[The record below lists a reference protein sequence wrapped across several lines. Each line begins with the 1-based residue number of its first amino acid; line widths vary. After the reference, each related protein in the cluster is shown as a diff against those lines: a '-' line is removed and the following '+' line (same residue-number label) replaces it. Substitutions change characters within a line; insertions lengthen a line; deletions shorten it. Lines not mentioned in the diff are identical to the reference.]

1 MSVHQLKDGR
11 WFVHYPRGHGGPDHP
26 NRTREYF
33 GRGHEAQQAAVARNL
48 ELGLG
53 LNRIESGPVFRDLAR
68 EYLQARGHDLAASTL
83 HDLHCKLD
91 GYLLPLLGDLPGHGI
106 TPKILDQYMSSRVQA
121 GQKKTSIHREMTIV
135 RAILRFAVSRQLLA
149 RNPMEGYQLPK
160 RDDAIIT
167 PPTVAELELLYKY
180 AAPHLQRAIML
191 SYYTGMRPG
200 ASELLALR
208 WEHIDLVNL
217 TVFVE
222 SAKKGGLRARVVPI
236 SERLELL
243 IRIWLAEDRERGRLE
258 WVVHYKG
265 KRIARISHAWSEAK
279 RRAGIT
285 RRIRPYDLRHMAAS
299 DMLAGGAD
307 LKSVS
312 EILGHASP
320 DLTLKTYQHTITAQR
335 RSAVEVLGK
344 CLPAGKNFK
353 HEKTRI

>member
-11 WFVHYPRGHGGPDHP
+11 WFVHYPRGYNPADP
-26 NRTREYF
+26 ARTREYF
-33 GRGHEAQQAAVARNL
+33 GRGPDAQQKAIIRNI

-53 LNRIESGPVFRDLAR
+53 SARVDTGPTFHDLAT
-68 EYLQARGHDLAASTL
+68 EYYQARIHDLAASTL
-83 HDLHCKLD
+83 HDLTCKLD
-91 GYLLPLLGDLPGHGI
+91 GYLRPLLGDLPGSGI
-106 TPKILDQYMSSRVQA
+106 TPQVLDGYMATRTRA
-121 GQKKTSIHREMTIV
+121 GQKKTSIHREMTII

-160 RDDAIIT
+160 RDDAVIT
-167 PPTVAELELLYKY
+167 PPTAAELELLYQA

-191 SYYTGMRPG
+191 AYYTGMRPG
-200 ASELLALR
+200 SSELLALR
-208 WEHIDLVNL
+208 WDHVDLVNL
-217 TVFVE
+217 TIFVE

-236 SERLELL
+236 SGLLEQLV
-243 IRIWLAEDRERGRLE
+243 RKWLAEDRDKGKLG

-265 KRIARISHAWSEAK
+265 KRIARVSHAWTKAK

-312 EILGHASP
+312 EILGHSSP

-335 RSAVEVLGK
+335 RTAVEMLGK
-344 CLPAGKNFK
+344 CLPVGKKN
-353 HEKTRI
+353 EDETTGG